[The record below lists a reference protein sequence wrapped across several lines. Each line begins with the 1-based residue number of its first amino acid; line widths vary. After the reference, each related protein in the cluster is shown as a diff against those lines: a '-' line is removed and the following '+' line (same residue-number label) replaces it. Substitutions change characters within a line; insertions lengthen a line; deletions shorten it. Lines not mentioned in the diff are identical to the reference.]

1 MHTEHW
7 WRNLGQTGCLEDLD
21 VDGMIMLQLMLEKQE
36 EASGMA
42 FEMDQ

>member
-1 MHTEHW
+1 
-7 WRNLGQTGCLEDLD
+7 LEDLD